1 MEQPWRILGRIMP
14 FFPSTH
20 DAEVAELLAHRRALI
35 LARELQVQNV
45 ILETNSQGAVS
56 KIKNVQNDF
65 LTNGQLVEEVKDL
78 LRSFQEFRIAWVR
91 RSANKIVMC

>member
-1 MEQPWRILGRIMP
+1 MP

-20 DAEVAELLAHRRALI
+20 DAEVAELLACRRALI
-35 LARELQVQNV
+35 LVQELQVQKM
-45 ILETNSQGAVS
+45 ILETDSQGAVS

-65 LTNGQLVEEVKDL
+65 LTNGQLIEEVKDL

-91 RSANKIVMC
+91 RSANKVAHVLFSSLPA